1 MGESERTAASEG
13 ELLAQAKAGDEE
25 AFAHVFGRHVDL
37 VAGRIRRVLPARI
50 TRKVSVVDIVQEVRI
65 TAFQRLGDFELRG
78 DGSFRRWLMRIAE
91 LKVGAELKRYGQTA
105 KRAAR
110 AEVTRGQRPTTGQF
124 QARDRSPSE
133 VAMVAEDR
141 RFVRD
146 ALTLLPDDYRQIL
159 ELVYVE
165 QLNLRE
171 AGERLD
177 RSADAARKLYGRA
190 LARFTEVTK
199 RMRGQSHA

>member
-1 MGESERTAASEG
+1 MRESERAAASEG
-13 ELLAQAKAGDEE
+13 ELLAQAKAGDEH
-25 AFAHVFGRHVDL
+25 AFARLFGRHADL
-37 VAGRIRRVLPARI
+37 LAGRIRRVLPARI
-50 TRKVSVVDIVQEVRI
+50 ARKVSAADVLQEVRI
-65 TAFQRLGDFELRG
+65 TAFQRLRDFEPRG

-91 LKVGAELKRYGQTA
+91 LKVGAELKRYGQAA

-124 QARDRSPSE
+124 QARDPSPSE
-133 VAMVAEDR
+133 MAMAAEDR

-146 ALTLLPDDYRQIL
+146 ALALLPDDYRRIL

-171 AGERLD
+171 AGERLG
-177 RSADAARKLYGRA
+177 RSMDAARKLYGRA

-199 RMRGQSHA
+199 RMRGQEHG